1 MGLFKNEVGR
11 PSNETLKKRKVA
23 YFAIALGAVA
33 LIGGGGYYAYK
44 TFNKGDIG
52 STSKNI
58 ETTAVTYKY
67 GDVSGD
73 GEVRAND
80 AAMASAYLNGNTN
93 TAFKSEQI
101 RAADV
106 DQDGLI
112 SKNDA
117 TLIFKKASGVI
128 EELPV
133 KMGDVNKDG
142 KVSEDDAKLI
152 QKYLVNSTTFTDAQK
167 VIADVDMS
175 GEVDVTDVTQIQR
188 YIAGTVKSLPVIPS
202 GEVTKKVPEAT
213 EPDIVLTAYK
223 YDGSKKV
230 GSALKTTTN
239 ADLKF
244 DVWSNY
250 QYMLDIH
257 ATSKTAKI
265 KSIKWE
271 INTSGK
277 ETTADASTADAWKKG
292 TSGTWT
298 YNSNDVTKSVGIY
311 ADGVRLGKITVTD
324 TDGKVRVLNVK
335 FYVGRDIAKPKVTL
349 TAYKS
354 KNDKKTSGAVKTT
367 TNKDL
372 LMNDWGST
380 EYTLAIKAHGVQTT
394 IKSIK
399 WQINTSGKQTSA
411 DANTSDAWKKG
422 GTSTWNYKQQDVT
435 KEVGIYADGVRL
447 GKVTVTDAE
456 GRVRTLNVRFYVD
469 KTAPSLGFSI
479 SGSKSGGSY
488 YSGANVTA
496 TCSDSISKVKYMYTY
511 DTQDTSDS
519 RKFSNQASVGSKS
532 QTISL
537 VSTGSGRSIT
547 TECRDVAGNTTK
559 KKSSGYSIIA
569 YPSYSSGDSG
579 YSGSSSS
586 GSSSSGGK
594 SCSKTCPSGYYLAA
608 DGTRCLARVTTCD
621 VCDSGTASGGYCWKN
636 GKKTARAR
644 CRDVTRSA
652 KLQYSCK

>member
-11 PSNETLKKRKVA
+11 PSNETLKKRKMA

-67 GDVSGD
+67 GDVNGD
-73 GEVRAND
+73 GRVNARD
-80 AAMASAYLNGNTN
+80 ASMSGAYLNGNTN
-93 TAFKSEQI
+93 ITLKNEQI

-112 SKNDA
+112 TKNDS
-117 TLIFKKASGVI
+117 TLIFKKANEVI
-128 EELPV
+128 EELPI

-142 KVSEDDAKLI
+142 KVAEDDAKLI
-152 QKYLVNSTTFTDAQK
+152 QKYLVNSTTFTDEQK

-202 GEVTKKVPEAT
+202 GEVTKKVPEAI

-223 YDGSKKV
+223 YENNKKV
-230 GSALKTTTN
+230 GAALKTVTN
-239 ADLKF
+239 ADLSF
-244 DVWSNY
+244 DKWSNY

-257 ATSKTAKI
+257 ATSKNAKI

-277 ETTADASTADAWKKG
+277 ETTKEADTAAAWKKG
-292 TSGTWT
+292 DSKTWT
-298 YNSNDVTKSVGIY
+298 YDSNDVTKSVGIY

-354 KNDKKTSGAVKTT
+354 KDDKKIGGSLKTT

-372 LMNDWGST
+372 VFSDWANH

-399 WQINTSGKQTSA
+399 WEINAAGKQTTA
-411 DANTSDAWKKG
+411 AATTADAWKKG
-422 GTSTWNYKQQDVT
+422 GVSNWSYKTQDVS
-435 KEVGIYADGVRL
+435 KEVGIYADGVRAA
-447 GKVTVTDAE
+447 KITVTDAE
-456 GRVRTLNVRFYVD
+456 GRVRVLNAKFYID
-469 KTAPSLGFSI
+469 KTAPTIKYSI
-479 SGSKSGGSY
+479 SGSKSGSSY
-488 YSGANVTA
+488 YTGANVTA
-496 TCSDSISKVKYMYTY
+496 TCSDGISKVKYMYTY
-511 DTQDTSDS
+511 DTQDSSDS
-519 RKFSNQASVGSKS
+519 RKFANQSSVGSKS

-537 VSTGSGRSIT
+537 VSTGSGRNIT
-547 TECRDVAGNTTK
+547 SECRDVAGNISK
-559 KKSSGYSIIA
+559 SKSSSYSIIS
-569 YPSYSSGDSG
+569 YPSYSGG
-579 YSGSSSS
+579 
-586 GSSSSGGK
+586 GSSSSGGGSSSSSK
-594 SCSKTCPSGYYLAA
+594 SSGSNCYWKNSTVTRYVSKNGSCHAHDGHSGNTVTQCNGREHVSGNRKTC
-608 DGTRCLARVTTCD
+608 TCTYK
-621 VCDSGTASGGYCWKN
+621 VYT
-636 GKKTARAR
+636 
-644 CRDVTRSA
+644 
-652 KLQYSCK
+652 CK